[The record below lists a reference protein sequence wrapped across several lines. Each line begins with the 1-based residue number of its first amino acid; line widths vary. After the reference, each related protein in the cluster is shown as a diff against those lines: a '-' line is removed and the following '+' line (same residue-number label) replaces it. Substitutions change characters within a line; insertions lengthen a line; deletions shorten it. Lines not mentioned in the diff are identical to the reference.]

1 MLLQRHKEAQIV
13 VPPAPVKEIE
23 INDYPIP
30 FSEDEAE
37 AESGA
42 ERTYTK
48 TEINRMNVAELREVA
63 ALVGIENADEESG
76 ANLKKSLI
84 SFFGL

>member
-1 MLLQRHKEAQIV
+1 MLLQRHKETPKQV
-13 VPPAPVKEIE
+13 SPTPVKEIE
-23 INDYPIP
+23 IKDEPIP

-37 AESGA
+37 SG
-42 ERTYTK
+42 EKTYTK

-76 ANLKKSLI
+76 ANLKKILI

>member
-23 INDYPIP
+23 IKDEPIP

-37 AESGA
+37 AESG
-42 ERTYTK
+42 EKTYTK

-63 ALVGIENADEESG
+63 ALVGIENAEEESG
-76 ANLKKSLI
+76 ANLKKILI

>member
-23 INDYPIP
+23 INKYPIP

-37 AESGA
+37 SG
-42 ERTYTK
+42 EKTYTK

-76 ANLKKSLI
+76 ANLKKILI